1 MTATQ
6 TTLQNIL
13 KEFYIGPVQDQLN
26 NEMMVLELMEKTTV
40 DWNGRVAII
49 PVHTARNTGVQYL
62 DEAGT
67 VGGQTN
73 LPDAGSQGYLRLQVH
88 ARFQY
93 GTFQITGPATAAA
106 AKGGVGSFVGWMDA
120 EMKRLVTDFRNA
132 SDRTCVSGGRIVGF
146 VNEHMD
152 KDNAPNPRTYQ
163 FTGDI
168 DKLERIRQ
176 IAADTLPTG
185 PIPLHPGAFDL
196 RIEFIRMDTYA
207 TINTWGPGN
216 DFGDIPAAGAPI
228 DVATRSFTMRNNAV
242 NDLDLTGLPVGVPCA
257 VRIATT
263 QSGAVPDLQGAFLA
277 GFIDPE
283 PEGIYGNLAN
293 QTHFGIDRTLTATGE
308 DTLRSTAVLTQAT
321 DAPPAGPNLRANVS
335 LPRIQ
340 NIFDQISLASGEEP
354 DMILM
359 SPLQRQIYGSLFQ
372 LTAAGTTAVQNVS
385 GERPSKLDGG
395 FSGLSYGGTPIKTAR
410 QVDNGGMI
418 FMKSNTWKLLELQ
431 GHGFADL
438 DGTEILRANGI
449 DAWEGFYKWYYNT
462 VCTHPNQNGMLV
474 GLSLTV

>member
-1 MTATQ
+1 MVATQ

-67 VGGQTN
+67 VGGVTA
-73 LPDAGSQGYLRLQVH
+73 LPVAGSQGYLRLQVN

-132 SDRTCVSGGRIVGF
+132 SDRRCVSGGRVLGF
-146 VNEHMD
+146 VNEHEN
-152 KDNAPNPRTYQ
+152 KNANPRTYE

-168 DKLERIRQ
+168 EKLETVR
-176 IAADTLPTG
+176 AAVAATG
-185 PIPLHPGAFDL
+185 NDL

-207 TINTWGPGN
+207 TIATWGGAN
-216 DFGDIPAAGAPI
+216 AFGDIAAAGTPI
-228 DVATRSFTMRNNAV
+228 DIANRTFTMRNAAA
-242 NDLDLTGLPVGVPCA
+242 NDLDLSTILPAGVPCA
-257 VRIATT
+257 VRIANT
-263 QSGAVPDLQGAFLA
+263 QSGGADPAGVFLS

-293 QTHFGIDRTLTATGE
+293 PTHFGVDRTQTAQGE
-308 DTLRSTAVLTQAT
+308 NALRSTAVLTQNI
-321 DAPPAGPNLRANVS
+321 AGTQTRANVS

-340 NIFDQISLASGEEP
+340 NIFDQISLVSGEEP

-438 DGTEILRANGI
+438 DGTEILRANGV

>member
-1 MTATQ
+1 MVATQ

-67 VGGQTN
+67 VGGQTA
-73 LPDAGSQGYLRLQVH
+73 LPTAGSQGYLRLQVN

-132 SDRTCVSGGRIVGF
+132 SDRRCVSGGRVLGF
-146 VNEHMD
+146 VNEHEN
-152 KDNAPNPRTYQ
+152 KNANPRTYE

-168 DKLERIRQ
+168 EKLETVR
-176 IAADTLPTG
+176 AAVAATG
-185 PIPLHPGAFDL
+185 NDL

-207 TINTWGPGN
+207 TIATWGGAN
-216 DFGDIPAAGAPI
+216 AFGDIAAAGTPI
-228 DVATRSFTMRNNAV
+228 DVATRSFTMRNAAV
-242 NDLDLTGLPVGVPCA
+242 NDLDLTGLPAGVPCA
-257 VRIATT
+257 VRIADA
-263 QSGAVPDLQGAFLA
+263 QSAAPATVAADNLLN
-277 GFIDPE
+277 PE

-293 QTHFGIDRTLTATGE
+293 PTHFGIDRTATATGE
-308 DTLRSTAVLTQAT
+308 NTLRSSAVLSQAS
-321 DAPPAGPNLRANVS
+321 AGNHDRANVS

-359 SPLQRQIYGSLFQ
+359 SPLQRQLYGSLFQ
-372 LTAAGTTAVQNVS
+372 LTAGTSNTVQNVS
-385 GERPSKLDGG
+385 GERASKLDGG
-395 FSGLSYGGTPIKTAR
+395 FSGLSYGGVPIKTAR
-410 QVDNGGMI
+410 QVDNGGMV

-474 GLSLTV
+474 GLTLTV

>member
-1 MTATQ
+1 MVATQ

-49 PVHTARNTGVQYL
+49 PVHTARNTGVSYL
-62 DEAGT
+62 DEVGT
-67 VGGQTN
+67 VGGVTA
-73 LPDAGSQGYLRLQVH
+73 LPNAGSQGYLRLQVN

-132 SDRTCVSGGRIVGF
+132 SDRTCVSGGRVLGF
-146 VNEHMD
+146 INEHEN
-152 KDNAPNPRTYQ
+152 KNANPRTYE

-168 DKLERIRQ
+168 DKLEVVR
-176 IAADTLPTG
+176 AAVAATG
-185 PIPLHPGAFDL
+185 NDL

-207 TINTWGPGN
+207 TIATWGPGN
-216 DFGDIPAAGAPI
+216 AFGDIAAAGAPI
-228 DVATRSFTMRNNAV
+228 DVATRSFTMRDAAV
-242 NDLDLTGLPVGVPCA
+242 NDLDLSTILPAGVPCA
-257 VRIATT
+257 VRIADA
-263 QSGAVPDLQGAFLA
+263 QSAAPATVVADNLLN
-277 GFIDPE
+277 PE

-293 QTHFGIDRTLTATGE
+293 PTHFGVDRTLTATGE
-308 DTLRSTAVLTQAT
+308 NTLRSTAVLSQAS
-321 DAPPAGPNLRANVS
+321 AGNHDRANVS

-372 LTAAGTTAVQNVS
+372 LTLGNSNGVQNVS
-385 GERPSKLDGG
+385 GERASKLDGG

-431 GHGFADL
+431 SHGFADL
-438 DGTEILRANGI
+438 DGTEILRANGV

-462 VCTHPNQNGMLV
+462 VCTHPNQNGALV

>member
-1 MTATQ
+1 MVATQ

-49 PVHTARNTGVQYL
+49 PVHTSRNTGVQYL

-67 VGGQTN
+67 VGGNTA
-73 LPDAGSQGYLRLQVH
+73 LPTAGSQGYLRLQVN

-132 SDRTCVSGGRIVGF
+132 SDRTCVSGGRVLGF
-146 VNEHMD
+146 VNEHEN
-152 KDNAPNPRTYQ
+152 KNANPRTYE

-168 DKLERIRQ
+168 DKLERMRD
-176 IAADTLPTG
+176 IAADTLPAG
-185 PIPLHPGAFDL
+185 ALPGHPGAFDL

-207 TINTWGPGN
+207 TIATWGPGN
-216 DFGDIPAAGAPI
+216 AFGDISAAGAPI

-242 NDLDLTGLPVGVPCA
+242 NDLDLTGLPAGVPCA
-257 VRIATT
+257 VRIANT
-263 QSGAVPDLQGAFLA
+263 QSGALPDVSGAFLA

-293 QTHFGIDRTLTATGE
+293 PTHFGIDRTLTATGE
-308 DTLRSTAVLTQAT
+308 NTLRSTAVLSQAS
-321 DAPPAGPNLRANVS
+321 AGNHDRANVS

-372 LTAAGTTAVQNVS
+372 LTLANSNSVQNVS
-385 GERPSKLDGG
+385 GERASKLDGG

-431 GHGFADL
+431 SHGFADL

-462 VCTHPNQNGMLV
+462 VCTHPNQNGALV

>member
-1 MTATQ
+1 MVATQ

-67 VGGQTN
+67 VGGVTA
-73 LPDAGSQGYLRLQVH
+73 LPVAGSQGYLRLQVN

-132 SDRTCVSGGRIVGF
+132 SDRRCVSGGRVLGF
-146 VNEHMD
+146 VNEHEN
-152 KDNAPNPRTYQ
+152 KNANPRTYE

-168 DKLERIRQ
+168 EKLETVR
-176 IAADTLPTG
+176 AAVAATG
-185 PIPLHPGAFDL
+185 NDL

-207 TINTWGPGN
+207 TIATWGGAN
-216 DFGDIPAAGAPI
+216 AFGDIAAAGTPI
-228 DVATRSFTMRNNAV
+228 DVATRSFTMRNAAV
-242 NDLDLTGLPVGVPCA
+242 NDLDLTGLPAGVPCA
-257 VRIATT
+257 VRIADA
-263 QSGAVPDLQGAFLA
+263 QSAAPATVAADNLLN
-277 GFIDPE
+277 PE

-293 QTHFGIDRTLTATGE
+293 PTHFGIDRTATATGE
-308 DTLRSTAVLTQAT
+308 NTLRSSAVLSQAS
-321 DAPPAGPNLRANVS
+321 AGNHDRANVS

-359 SPLQRQIYGSLFQ
+359 SPLQRQLYGSLFQ
-372 LTAAGTTAVQNVS
+372 LTAGTSNTVQNVS
-385 GERPSKLDGG
+385 GERASKLDGG
-395 FSGLSYGGTPIKTAR
+395 FSGLSYGGVPIKTAR
-410 QVDNGGMI
+410 QVDNGGMV

-474 GLSLTV
+474 GLTLTA

>member
-49 PVHTARNTGVQYL
+49 PVHTARTTGVSYL
-62 DEAGT
+62 NESDGT
-67 VGGQTN
+67 AATA
-73 LPDAGSQGYLRLQVH
+73 LPDAGNQGYLRLQVH

-93 GTFQITGPATAAA
+93 GTFRITGPATAAA

-132 SDRTCVSGGRIVGF
+132 SDRRCVSGGRIVGF
-146 VNEHMD
+146 VNEHEN
-152 KDNAPNPRTYQ
+152 KNAGPRTYE

-168 DKLERIRQ
+168 EKLEAVR
-176 IAADTLPTG
+176 AAAAAAPA
-185 PIPLHPGAFDL
+185 PFDL

-207 TINTWGPGN
+207 TIATWGGGAT
-216 DFGDIPAAGAPI
+216 FGDIPAAGTPI
-228 DVATRSFTMRNNAV
+228 DIANRTFTMRNAAA
-242 NDLDLTGLPVGVPCA
+242 NDLDLTGLPAGVPCA

-263 QSGAVPDLQGAFLA
+263 QSGGVPDVA
-277 GFIDPE
+277 GQVIAAILDPE

-293 QTHFGIDRTLTATGE
+293 QTHFGIDRTVTTDGA
-308 DTLRSTAVLTQAT
+308 DTLRSTAVLSQAS
-321 DAPPAGPNLRANVS
+321 AGNHDRANVS

-340 NIFDQISLASGEEP
+340 NIFDQISLTSGEEP

-410 QVDNGGMI
+410 QVDNGGMV

-431 GHGFADL
+431 SHGFADL
-438 DGTEILRANGI
+438 DGTEILRQSGQ

>member
-1 MTATQ
+1 MVATQ

-67 VGGQTN
+67 VGGVTA
-73 LPDAGSQGYLRLQVH
+73 LPVAGSQGYLRLQVN

-132 SDRTCVSGGRIVGF
+132 SDRRCVSGGRVLGF
-146 VNEHMD
+146 VNEHEN
-152 KDNAPNPRTYQ
+152 KNANPRTYE

-168 DKLERIRQ
+168 EKLETVR
-176 IAADTLPTG
+176 AAVAATG
-185 PIPLHPGAFDL
+185 NDL

-207 TINTWGPGN
+207 TIATWGGAN
-216 DFGDIPAAGAPI
+216 AFGDIAAAGTPI
-228 DVATRSFTMRNNAV
+228 DVATRSFTMRNAAP
-242 NDLDLTGLPVGVPCA
+242 NDLDLTGLPAGVPCA
-257 VRIATT
+257 VRIADA
-263 QSGAVPDLQGAFLA
+263 QSAAPATVVADNLLN
-277 GFIDPE
+277 PE

-293 QTHFGIDRTLTATGE
+293 PTHFGIDRTLTATGE
-308 DTLRSTAVLTQAT
+308 NTLRSSAVLSQAS
-321 DAPPAGPNLRANVS
+321 AGNHDRANVS

-359 SPLQRQIYGSLFQ
+359 SPLQRQLYGSLFQ
-372 LTAAGTTAVQNVS
+372 LTAGTSNTVQNVS
-385 GERPSKLDGG
+385 GERASKLDGG
-395 FSGLSYGGTPIKTAR
+395 FSGLSYGGVPIKTAR
-410 QVDNGGMI
+410 QVDNGGMV

-474 GLSLTV
+474 GLTLTV

>member
-1 MTATQ
+1 MVATQ

-62 DEAGT
+62 DEVGT
-67 VGGQTN
+67 VGGQTA
-73 LPDAGSQGYLRLQVH
+73 LPAAGSQGYLRLQVN

-132 SDRTCVSGGRIVGF
+132 SDRTCVSGGRVVGF
-146 VNEHMD
+146 INEHAN
-152 KDNAPNPRTYQ
+152 KDNVASPRTYE

-168 DKLERIRQ
+168 DKLERLRN
-176 IAADTLPTG
+176 IAATAPAAPAG
-185 PIPLHPGAFDL
+185 PGPFDL

-207 TINTWGPGN
+207 TINTWGGAA
-216 DFGDIPAAGAPI
+216 DFGDIAAAGTPI
-228 DVATRSFTMRNNAV
+228 DIANRTFTMRNAAA
-242 NDLDLTGLPVGVPCA
+242 NDLDLSTILPAGVPCA
-257 VRIATT
+257 VRIANT
-263 QSGAVPDLQGAFLA
+263 QSGAVPDPFGAYLS

-293 QTHFGIDRTLTATGE
+293 PTHFGVDRTQTAQGE
-308 DTLRSTAVLTQAT
+308 NALRSTAVLTQNI
-321 DAPPAGPNLRANVS
+321 AGTQPRANVS

-340 NIFDQISLASGEEP
+340 NIFDQISLVSGEEP

-438 DGTEILRANGI
+438 DGTEILRANGV

>member
-1 MTATQ
+1 MVATQ

-67 VGGQTN
+67 VGGVTA
-73 LPDAGSQGYLRLQVH
+73 LPVAGSQGYLRLQVN

-132 SDRTCVSGGRIVGF
+132 SDRRCVSGGRVLGF
-146 VNEHMD
+146 VNEHEN
-152 KDNAPNPRTYQ
+152 KNANPRTYE

-168 DKLERIRQ
+168 EKLETVR
-176 IAADTLPTG
+176 AAVAATG
-185 PIPLHPGAFDL
+185 NDL

-207 TINTWGPGN
+207 TIATWGGAN
-216 DFGDIPAAGAPI
+216 AFGDIAAAGTPI
-228 DVATRSFTMRNNAV
+228 DVATRSFTMRNAAV
-242 NDLDLTGLPVGVPCA
+242 NDLDLTGLPAGVPCA
-257 VRIATT
+257 VRIADA
-263 QSGAVPDLQGAFLA
+263 QSAAPATVVADNLLN
-277 GFIDPE
+277 PE

-293 QTHFGIDRTLTATGE
+293 PTHFGIDRTATATGE
-308 DTLRSTAVLTQAT
+308 NTLRSSAVLSQAS
-321 DAPPAGPNLRANVS
+321 AGNHDRANVS

-359 SPLQRQIYGSLFQ
+359 SPLQRQLYGSLFQ
-372 LTAAGTTAVQNVS
+372 LTAGTSNTVQNVS
-385 GERPSKLDGG
+385 GERASKLDGG
-395 FSGLSYGGTPIKTAR
+395 FSGLSYGGVPIKTAR
-410 QVDNGGMI
+410 QVDNGGMV

-474 GLSLTV
+474 GLTLTA

>member
-1 MTATQ
+1 MVATQ

-67 VGGQTN
+67 VGGVTA
-73 LPDAGSQGYLRLQVH
+73 LPVAGSQGYLRLQVN

-132 SDRTCVSGGRIVGF
+132 SDRRCVSGGRVLGF
-146 VNEHMD
+146 VNEHEN
-152 KDNAPNPRTYQ
+152 KNANPRTYE

-168 DKLERIRQ
+168 EKLETVR
-176 IAADTLPTG
+176 AAVAATG
-185 PIPLHPGAFDL
+185 NDL

-207 TINTWGPGN
+207 TIATWGGAN
-216 DFGDIPAAGAPI
+216 AFGDIAAAGTPI
-228 DVATRSFTMRNNAV
+228 DVATRSFTMRNAAV
-242 NDLDLTGLPVGVPCA
+242 NDLDLTGLPAGVPCA
-257 VRIATT
+257 VRIADAQSAGAATT
-263 QSGAVPDLQGAFLA
+263 AADNLLN
-277 GFIDPE
+277 PE

-293 QTHFGIDRTLTATGE
+293 PTHFGIDRTATATGE
-308 DTLRSTAVLTQAT
+308 NTLRSSAVLSQAS
-321 DAPPAGPNLRANVS
+321 AGNHDRANVS

-359 SPLQRQIYGSLFQ
+359 SPLQRQLYGSLFQ
-372 LTAAGTTAVQNVS
+372 LTAGTSNTVQNVS
-385 GERPSKLDGG
+385 GERASKLDGG
-395 FSGLSYGGTPIKTAR
+395 FSGLSYGGVPIKTAR
-410 QVDNGGMI
+410 QVDNGGMV

-474 GLSLTV
+474 GLTLTA

>member
-1 MTATQ
+1 MVATQ

-49 PVHTARNTGVQYL
+49 PVHTARNTGVSYL

-67 VGGQTN
+67 VGGNTA
-73 LPDAGSQGYLRLQVH
+73 LPVAGSQGYLRLQVN

-132 SDRTCVSGGRIVGF
+132 SDRTCVSGGRVLGF
-146 VNEHMD
+146 INEHMN
-152 KDNAPNPRTYQ
+152 KDAAPNPRTYQ

-168 DKLERIRQ
+168 DKLERIRS
-176 IAADTLPTG
+176 IAANTPAIVG
-185 PIPLHPGAFDL
+185 HPGAFDL

-207 TINTWGPGN
+207 TINTWNGGPN
-216 DFGDIPAAGAPI
+216 TFGDIAAAGAPVDI
-228 DVATRSFTMRNNAV
+228 ATRSFTMRNAAV
-242 NDLDLTGLPVGVPCA
+242 NNLDLSGLPVGVPCA
-257 VRIATT
+257 VRIANT
-263 QSGAVPDLQGAFLA
+263 QSGGADAAGVFLA

-293 QTHFGIDRTLTATGE
+293 PTHFGIDRTLTATGE
-308 DTLRSTAVLTQAT
+308 DALRSTAVLTQAT
-321 DAPPAGPNLRANVS
+321 DPTAVGPNLRANVS

-410 QVDNGGMI
+410 QVDNGGMV

-462 VCTHPNQNGMLV
+462 VCTSPNQNGMLV
-474 GLSLTV
+474 GLSLTA

>member
-1 MTATQ
+1 MVATQ

-67 VGGQTN
+67 VGGVTA
-73 LPDAGSQGYLRLQVH
+73 LPVAGSQGYLRLQVN

-132 SDRTCVSGGRIVGF
+132 SDRRCVSGGRVLGF
-146 VNEHMD
+146 VNEHEN
-152 KDNAPNPRTYQ
+152 KNANPRTYE

-168 DKLERIRQ
+168 EKLETVR
-176 IAADTLPTG
+176 AAVAATG
-185 PIPLHPGAFDL
+185 NDL

-207 TINTWGPGN
+207 TIATWGGAN
-216 DFGDIPAAGAPI
+216 AFGDIAAAGTPI
-228 DVATRSFTMRNNAV
+228 DVATRSFTMRNAAP
-242 NDLDLTGLPVGVPCA
+242 NDLDLTGLPAGVPCA
-257 VRIATT
+257 VRIADAQSAAGATT
-263 QSGAVPDLQGAFLA
+263 AADNLLN
-277 GFIDPE
+277 PE

-293 QTHFGIDRTLTATGE
+293 PTHFGIDRTATATGE
-308 DTLRSTAVLTQAT
+308 NTLRSSAVLSQAS
-321 DAPPAGPNLRANVS
+321 AGNHDRANVS

-359 SPLQRQIYGSLFQ
+359 SPLQRQLYGSLFQ

-385 GERPSKLDGG
+385 GERAAKLDGG
-395 FSGLSYGGTPIKTAR
+395 FSGLSYGGVPIKTAR
-410 QVDNGGMI
+410 QVDNGGMV

-474 GLSLTV
+474 GLTLTV

>member
-1 MTATQ
+1 MVATQ

-67 VGGQTN
+67 VGGVTA
-73 LPDAGSQGYLRLQVH
+73 LPVAGSQGYLRLQVN

-132 SDRTCVSGGRIVGF
+132 SDRRCVSGGRVLGF
-146 VNEHMD
+146 VNEHEN
-152 KDNAPNPRTYQ
+152 KNANPRTYE

-168 DKLERIRQ
+168 EKLETVR
-176 IAADTLPTG
+176 AAVAATG
-185 PIPLHPGAFDL
+185 NDL

-207 TINTWGPGN
+207 TIATWGGAN
-216 DFGDIPAAGAPI
+216 AFGDIAAAGTPI
-228 DVATRSFTMRNNAV
+228 DVATRSFTMRNAAV
-242 NDLDLTGLPVGVPCA
+242 NDLDLTGLPAGVPCA
-257 VRIATT
+257 VRIADA
-263 QSGAVPDLQGAFLA
+263 QSAAPATVAADNLLN
-277 GFIDPE
+277 PE

-293 QTHFGIDRTLTATGE
+293 PTHFGIDRTATATGE
-308 DTLRSTAVLTQAT
+308 NTLRSSAVLSQAS
-321 DAPPAGPNLRANVS
+321 AGNHDRANVS

-359 SPLQRQIYGSLFQ
+359 SPLQRQLYGSLFQ
-372 LTAAGTTAVQNVS
+372 LTAGTSNTVQNVS
-385 GERPSKLDGG
+385 GERASKLDGG
-395 FSGLSYGGTPIKTAR
+395 FSGLSYGGVPIKTAR
-410 QVDNGGMI
+410 QVDNGGMV

-474 GLSLTV
+474 GLTLTV

>member
-1 MTATQ
+1 MVATQ

-67 VGGQTN
+67 AGGVTQ
-73 LPDAGSQGYLRLQVH
+73 LPTAGSQGYLRLQVN

-132 SDRTCVSGGRIVGF
+132 SDRRCVSGGRVLGF
-146 VNEHMD
+146 VNEHEN
-152 KDNAPNPRTYQ
+152 KNANPRTYE

-168 DKLERIRQ
+168 EKLEAVR
-176 IAADTLPTG
+176 AAAAAAPA
-185 PIPLHPGAFDL
+185 PFDL

-207 TINTWGPGN
+207 TIATWGGGPN
-216 DFGDIPAAGAPI
+216 TFGDIPAAGTPI
-228 DVATRSFTMRNNAV
+228 DIANRTFTMRNNAL
-242 NDLDLTGLPVGVPCA
+242 NDLDLTGLPAGVPCA
-257 VRIATT
+257 VRIANT
-263 QSGAVPDLQGAFLA
+263 QSGAVPDAA
-277 GFIDPE
+277 GQVIANILDPE

-293 QTHFGIDRTLTATGE
+293 PTHFGIDRTATATGE
-308 DTLRSTAVLTQAT
+308 NTLRSSAVLSQAS
-321 DAPPAGPNLRANVS
+321 AGNHDRANVS

-359 SPLQRQIYGSLFQ
+359 SPLQRQLYGSLFQ
-372 LTAAGTTAVQNVS
+372 LTAGTSNTVQNVS
-385 GERPSKLDGG
+385 GERASKLDGG
-395 FSGLSYGGTPIKTAR
+395 FSGLSYGGVPIKTAR
-410 QVDNGGMI
+410 QVDNGGMV

-431 GHGFADL
+431 GHGFAAL

-474 GLSLTV
+474 GLTLTV

>member
-1 MTATQ
+1 MVATQ

-67 VGGQTN
+67 VGGQTQ
-73 LPDAGSQGYLRLQVH
+73 LPTAGSQGYLRLQVN

-120 EMKRLVTDFRNA
+120 EMKRLVTDFRNS
-132 SDRTCVSGGRIVGF
+132 SDRTCVSGGRVVGF
-146 VNEHMD
+146 INEH
-152 KDNAPNPRTYQ
+152 DNKNANPRTYQ

-168 DKLERIRQ
+168 DKLERLRQ

-185 PIPLHPGAFDL
+185 PLPGHPGAFDL

-207 TINTWGPGN
+207 TIDTWNGGPN
-216 DFGDIPAAGAPI
+216 NFGDIAAAGTPI
-228 DVATRSFTMRNNAV
+228 DIANRTFTMRDNVLNN
-242 NDLDLTGLPVGVPCA
+242 LDLTTILPAGVPCA
-257 VRIATT
+257 VRIANT
-263 QSGAVPDLQGAFLA
+263 QSGGADPAGVFLS

-293 QTHFGIDRTLTATGE
+293 PTHFGVDRTQTATGE
-308 DTLRSTAVLTQAT
+308 NTLRSSAVLTQNI
-321 DAPPAGPNLRANVS
+321 AGTQPRANVS

-340 NIFDQISLASGEEP
+340 NIFDQISLVSGEEP

-359 SPLQRQIYGSLFQ
+359 SPLQRQLYGSLFQ

-385 GERPSKLDGG
+385 GERAAKLDGG
-395 FSGLSYGGTPIKTAR
+395 FSGLSYGGVPIKTAR
-410 QVDNGGMI
+410 QVDNGGMV

-474 GLSLTV
+474 GLTLTV

>member
-1 MTATQ
+1 MVATQ

-49 PVHTARNTGVQYL
+49 PVHTARNTGVSYL
-62 DEAGT
+62 DEVGT
-67 VGGQTN
+67 VGGQTA
-73 LPDAGSQGYLRLQVH
+73 LPAAGSQGYLRLQVN

-132 SDRTCVSGGRIVGF
+132 SDRTCVSGGRVVGF
-146 VNEHMD
+146 INEHAN
-152 KDNAPNPRTYQ
+152 KDNVASPRTYE

-168 DKLERIRQ
+168 DKLERLRN
-176 IAADTLPTG
+176 IAATAPAAPAG
-185 PIPLHPGAFDL
+185 PGPFDL

-207 TINTWGPGN
+207 TINTWGGAA
-216 DFGDIPAAGAPI
+216 DFGDIAAAGTPI
-228 DVATRSFTMRNNAV
+228 DIANRTFTMRNAAA
-242 NDLDLTGLPVGVPCA
+242 NDLDLSTILPAGVPCA
-257 VRIATT
+257 VRIANT
-263 QSGAVPDLQGAFLA
+263 QSGAVPDPAGAYLS

-293 QTHFGIDRTLTATGE
+293 PTHFGVDRTQTAQGE
-308 DTLRSTAVLTQAT
+308 NALRSTAVLTQNI
-321 DAPPAGPNLRANVS
+321 AGTQTRANVS

-340 NIFDQISLASGEEP
+340 NIFDQISLVSGEEP

-431 GHGFADL
+431 SHGFADL
-438 DGTEILRANGI
+438 DGTEILRANGV